1 MKKEDFERLQESI
14 IEAGQVMR
22 GERPAARA
30 AVHDIRL
37 LPDQPPTSLA
47 VCVETDD
54 PALLMPRK
62 IYEITIYE
70 NDLVRVIDEA
80 GEAAIYPAGFFMPI
94 NLPEVV
100 EHALARIA

>member
-14 IEAGQVMR
+14 IEAGQMAHGQR
-22 GERPAARA
+22 AAAREVVYEA
-30 AVHDIRL
+30 SW
-37 LPDQPPTSLA
+37 PPASSATALA

-54 PALLMPRK
+54 PALLIPRK
-62 IYEITIYE
+62 IYEVTVYE

-80 GEAAIYPAGFFMPI
+80 GEATICPSSFFMPV

-100 EHALARIA
+100 AQALARIA